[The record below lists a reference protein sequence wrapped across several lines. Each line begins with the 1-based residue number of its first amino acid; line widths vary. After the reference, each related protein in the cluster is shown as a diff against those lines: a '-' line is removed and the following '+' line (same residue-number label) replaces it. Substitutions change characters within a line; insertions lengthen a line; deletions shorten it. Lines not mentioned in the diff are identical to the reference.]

1 MQNICDDISTNFDN
15 FDTEIST
22 EDDDTRDF
30 TSVNSDKNDNSSANQ
45 CITKDVDSLDT
56 NNLNVWFSR
65 CHINCHICQMV
76 LPLEIWGHHVQAD
89 HCMSVTMYK
98 ESMGTLQ
105 TKNISNAPM
114 LYVEV

>member
-45 CITKDVDSLDT
+45 YITKDVDSL
-56 NNLNVWFSR
+56 
-65 CHINCHICQMV
+65 II
-76 LPLEIWGHHVQAD
+76 
-89 HCMSVTMYK
+89 
-98 ESMGTLQ
+98 
-105 TKNISNAPM
+105 
-114 LYVEV
+114 